1 MSIEQIRP
9 LNFVMGRQE
18 PAKEGSASGGLLPVI
33 DGALKL
39 GGFLYV
45 LRFVVIMVHT
55 SSLHVPV
62 VEALQFQNI
71 LAGWPI
77 GLAIWLAYRLWPW
90 ARRAVRPEAVSTTG
104 LLILVGGFLLSAIIV
119 RLELLVFVSGLSI
132 YANIL
137 LFSAIFFLVNVSFLY
152 FAYDQRRER
161 MKPLFR
167 ASCAYSLVAFLVLAY
182 AILAYPRMSQ
192 SIGGGRPQQVGLYLD
207 SAELAGVLGAS
218 TGSDSKLA
226 ASPRVSL
233 LPHGRLPPGQH
244 GAELRAA
251 AHRGPRRPGTGHR
264 LAGVALQTAS
274 LVTVKLVPRAR
285 AELPDPPGV
294 TGVIR
299 CLRTD

>member
-1 MSIEQIRP
+1 MDADVKDAAG
-9 LNFVMGRQE
+9 LRQE
-18 PAKEGSASGGLLPVI
+18 PAKKGSASGGLLPVI

-45 LRFVVIMVHT
+45 LGFVVIMVHT

-90 ARRAVRPEAVSTTG
+90 ARRAVRPEAISTTG
-104 LLILVGGFLLSAIIV
+104 LLILGGGLLLSAIIV
-119 RLELLVFVSGLSI
+119 RVELLVFVTGLSI

-137 LFSAIFFLVNVSFLY
+137 LFSAIFFLVSVGFLY

-167 ASCAYSLVAFLVLAY
+167 ASCVYSLVAFLVLAY

-218 TGSDSKLA
+218 TGSDSKLPA
-226 ASPRVSL
+226 PASVYLYYRTGSYLLVSTDQNSERPL
-233 LPHGRLPPGQH
+233 IEVPASQVRTIVWLESRSKPHLW
-244 GAELRAA
+244 
-251 AHRGPRRPGTGHR
+251 
-264 LAGVALQTAS
+264 
-274 LVTVKLVPRAR
+274 
-285 AELPDPPGV
+285 
-294 TGVIR
+294 
-299 CLRTD
+299 